1 MAQTYDYDDD
11 RGGGS
16 YPASSHRWRE
26 YDQNGGSS
34 RRGFASMDPERRREI
49 SSMGGH
55 ASHGGYG
62 GDHERGYDDRQSRS
76 SNRYYENDHDKD
88 GSSSRRGFASMDPE
102 RQREIAS
109 MGGRASHGGYGR
121 GYDDD
126 RSSSRYDSND
136 YGSSRGRS
144 SSSSYRGRE
153 HDEDYG
159 RSSNRGFAAMDPE
172 RRREIASMGG
182 RASHG
187 GYARSYDDDRSS
199 SRYDSSDYGSSRS
212 RSSSIYRGRDDERD
226 YGRSSNRG
234 FAAMDPARRREIA
247 SMGGRASHDGRGR
260 DYDDHDRS
268 SSSRR
273 SRYEDDYSHSSGS
286 GRSSFS
292 R

>member
-109 MGGRASHGGYGR
+109 MGGRASHGGY
-121 GYDDD
+121 
-126 RSSSRYDSND
+126 
-136 YGSSRGRS
+136 
-144 SSSSYRGRE
+144 
-153 HDEDYG
+153 
-159 RSSNRGFAAMDPE
+159 P
-172 RRREIASMGG
+172 
-182 RASHG
+182 
-187 GYARSYDDDRSS
+187 RSYDDDRSS